1 MPLITISKQDSFR
14 ELTCRPR
21 CDVTSLGEL
30 LLSLIEDSGDCPMM
44 SAPRSQ
50 MPWRILVLDDEPT
63 TLAMLSNVLTN
74 DGWQTL
80 PARNTRDA
88 SSHLASVVPDAAIVD
103 VFLGGE
109 DGLEYVTSLRQRFPN
124 MGIVVISLEDT
135 ESLAQK
141 AIASGADYFL
151 SKPIAPTALNLTLNK
166 VRELRIHRQ
175 RTTDLEKEL
184 KKRNEDI
191 LFPEILTHS
200 DSMKSVLRLIEKVGS
215 RDLSV
220 LIFGESGTGK
230 ELVARALHQ
239 TSSRSAGRFVE
250 LNCAALPA
258 NLVESE
264 LFGHEK
270 GAFTGALT
278 ARAGRIEL
286 AHRGTLFLDEIG
298 ELPLEIQPKLLRAL
312 QEKKVTRVGGKTDI
326 ECDFRLISATHRDL
340 LQEVRKGTFREDLFY
355 RIAVFPVK
363 LPPLRDRLEDLELL
377 LFHFLEQEGVRNAR
391 LTSEA
396 QLLLGGYQWP
406 GNVRELKNFA
416 QAATLY
422 SERGIIDEFVVR
434 QYFGTRLNDGPGLRP
449 APNLYSGGIQTPLPS
464 GRPVKKLED
473 LERQEILYALRT
485 YRGNVPEAALALGMG
500 RATLYKYIKKNEIKL
515 SQFE

>member
-1 MPLITISKQDSFR
+1 MTTPIKN
-14 ELTCRPR
+14 E
-21 CDVTSLGEL
+21 
-30 LLSLIEDSGDCPMM
+30 
-44 SAPRSQ
+44 

-63 TLAMLSNVLTN
+63 TVAVLTN
-74 DGWQTL
+74 ILTQGGWQTL
-80 PARNTRDA
+80 AATSTRDA
-88 SSHLASVVPDAAIVD
+88 SSHLSSVVPDAAIVD

-109 DGLEYVTSLRQRFPN
+109 DGLEFVASLRRRFPT

-135 ESLAQK
+135 ESLAKK

-166 VRELRIHRQ
+166 IRELRIHRQ

-191 LFPEILTHS
+191 IFPEILTHS

-239 TSSRSAGRFVE
+239 TSSRSTGRFVE

-270 GAFTGALT
+270 GAFTGALA

-286 AHRGTLFLDEIG
+286 AHKGTLFLDEIG

-312 QEKKVTRVGGKTDI
+312 QEKRITRVGGKTDI

-340 LQEVRKGTFREDLFY
+340 LQEVRAGNFREDLFY

-377 LFHFLEQEGVRNAR
+377 LHHFLSEEGVKNAR
-391 LTSEA
+391 LTGEA
-396 QLLLGGYQWP
+396 SSLLMAYHWP

-422 SERGIIDEFVVR
+422 SERGMIDKGVVR
-434 QYFGTRLNDGPGLRP
+434 QYFGNRLADAFRAPATPG
-449 APNLYSGGIQTPLPS
+449 SIVTPVPGS
-464 GRPVKKLED
+464 RPVRKLED
-473 LERQEILYALRT
+473 LERQEIIYALKVHK
-485 YRGNVPEAALALGMG
+485 GNVPEAAMALGMG
-500 RATLYKYIKKNEIKL
+500 RATLYKYIKKNEL
-515 SQFE
+515 ELASFE